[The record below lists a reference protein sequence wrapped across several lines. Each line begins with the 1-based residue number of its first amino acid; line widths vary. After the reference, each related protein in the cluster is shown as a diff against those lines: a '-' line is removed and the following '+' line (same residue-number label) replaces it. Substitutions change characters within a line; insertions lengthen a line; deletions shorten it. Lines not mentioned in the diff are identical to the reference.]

1 MVGWACEQRGMRASV
16 EVVYIDP
23 AFFEVY
29 SEVEVT
35 NPAQPARGHVRVSDE
50 PALRWRCRIADP
62 ARGIPGIGLTEITD
76 TIAGTL
82 TGWAGDRR

>member
-1 MVGWACEQRGMRASV
+1 MVGWACEQRGLCASV

-50 PALRWRCRIADP
+50 PALRWGCHIADP
-62 ARGIPGIGLTEITD
+62 ARSVPGLSLTEITD
-76 TIAGTL
+76 TIAGPL
-82 TGWAGDRR
+82 TRWAGDRR